1 MCIGASGPSFVRVI
15 HRAEQGLEPGQ
26 DFASNLQIQV
36 TDSIQF
42 NSVVFISKILLF
54 FLENF
59 IVKFKLH

>member
-54 FLENF
+54 F
-59 IVKFKLH
+59 